1 MSSKFETIEYLK
13 FGNEIQRK
21 SYKILKENNIF
32 EILENYNPLLAG
44 TIPIEIDVRKSD
56 LDIICEVKKFD
67 IFTKLL
73 EKEFSKFNNFKT
85 RFINNDSV
93 VVCNFEIDFIE
104 IEIYASNISSF
115 KSNAYRHML
124 IEDRIINLLGDEFK
138 EKIIN
143 LKEKGLKTEPAFAKL
158 LNLNNDPYEAL
169 LNLEDFSDEEIKALY
184 IVMHILTNNN

>member
-73 EKEFSKFNNFKT
+73 EKEFSKFDNFKT

-169 LNLEDFSDEEIKALY
+169 LNLEDFSDEEIKVLY
-184 IVMHILTNNN
+184 I